1 MSAETDRAE
10 IVAVLDR
17 YAEALDRR
25 RWELLRDV
33 FADDV
38 RIDFGEW
45 TATSRDQ
52 AVRRRDVA
60 RALVRIDRGPLIVAG
75 DMNLTPWAA
84 AMREQDRAFAPLVRM
99 TRALPSWPRA
109 FPLLPI
115 DQLYAGPDWALV
127 SARALPATGSDHRP
141 LLVALARR

>member
-52 AVRRRDVA
+52 AVAAFRSYLDACGPSQHLLGNYHVHVDGDAVEALGQQRQATAFKLGIGGGDEAAELRQRRKGNRYIHCGRVLSQTA
-60 RALVRIDRGPLIVAG
+60 RNANGRVGA
-75 DMNLTPWAA
+75 W
-84 AMREQDRAFAPLVRM
+84 
-99 TRALPSWPRA
+99 
-109 FPLLPI
+109 
-115 DQLYAGPDWALV
+115 
-127 SARALPATGSDHRP
+127 
-141 LLVALARR
+141 